1 LAASGAKAFDYFKW
15 CGTTEE
21 LAEKLGFRYLRGY
34 LASWHDS
41 IEAEFFSS
49 LLISSNVVGL
59 E

>member
-49 LLISSNVVGL
+49 LLNLI
-59 E
+59 